1 MTIENDVQQTWH
13 DAIVEMYELDISTIV
28 SGGDTSFYFTA
39 ETMRD
44 DTKIQWRRSDSDA
57 SLVTYEPLPIQA
69 TGFDK
74 TTKGQIPTPELTV
87 SNIFGTFSEVIDDLD
102 DLVGA
107 KVYRRRT
114 LYKYLPGGGATN
126 LNSYF
131 PTDLFYIERKTAETN
146 LYVTFQLASPIDL
159 EGLRLPKRVITQ
171 NYCVWKYR
179 GAECGYTGGPVAD
192 AFDRPTS
199 DPNVDQCG
207 KQVSSCR
214 LRFSG
219 QLPFGG
225 FPGANLTR

>member
-28 SGGDTSFYFTA
+28 SGGTTSFYFA
-39 ETMRD
+39 PEVMRD
-44 DTKIQWRRSDSDA
+44 DSKIQWRKSDTDA
-57 SLVTYEPLPIQA
+57 TLVVYEFLPIQA
-69 TGFDK
+69 RGFEK

-87 SNIFGTFSEVIDDLD
+87 SNIFGALSDVINDLD

-107 KVYRRRT
+107 KLYRRRT
-114 LYKYLPGGGATN
+114 LYKYLPGGGATD

-131 PTDLFYIERKTAETN
+131 PTDLFYIERKLAEN
-146 LYVTFQLASPIDL
+146 NISVTFQLASPIDL
-159 EGLRLPKRVITQ
+159 EGLSLPKRIITQ

-179 GAECGYTGGPVAD
+179 GTECGYSGGPVAD

-199 DPNVDQCG
+199 DADDDQCG
-207 KQVSSCR
+207 KRVSSCQ

-219 QLPFGG
+219 PLPFGG
-225 FPGANLTR
+225 FPGANLSR